1 MCPDCLNHTIRQ
13 LARIVR
19 SQRQRLSAALAGSS
33 CNHSERENS
42 AMPVD
47 LQPLTL
53 TRITAFSMRPSIL
66 PCVSWTIN
74 GVPGLIALTA
84 VLPPRLR
91 MGTTAGLNLPV
102 TDLGDALK
110 TKATA
115 LASAVASASHSNTAR
130 AAGHAVRDFP

>member
-47 LQPLTL
+47 LQPLIDE
-53 TRITAFSMRPSIL
+53 ITAADATIDSAVLF
-66 PCVSWTIN
+66 IN
-74 GVPGLIALTA
+74 GVPGLIASAVAAAIANGATA
-84 VLPPRLR
+84 DQLK
-91 MGTTAGLNLPV
+91 PV

-115 LASAVASASHSNTAR
+115 LASAVAANTPPAPP
-130 AAGHAVRDFP
+130 VPPVTP